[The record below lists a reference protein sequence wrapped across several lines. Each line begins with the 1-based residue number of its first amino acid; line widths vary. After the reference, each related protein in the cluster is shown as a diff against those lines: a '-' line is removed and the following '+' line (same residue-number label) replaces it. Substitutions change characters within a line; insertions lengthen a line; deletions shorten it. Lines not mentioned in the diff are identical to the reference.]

1 MWYLRD
7 MPRIIETVPNLS
19 EGRRTDVVSE
29 AVAALKRVPGIRVL
43 DVQSDRDH
51 NRSVLTLVG
60 DEEALKSGILGLFE
74 VAISRIDLRS
84 HQGEH
89 PRLGAV
95 DVVPFIPIEGATM
108 AECVALA
115 QEVGRA
121 VAERFGVPIY
131 LYEEAASAPHRRNLE
146 DVRRGQ
152 FEGLADRM
160 KDPLWAP
167 DFGPSAP
174 HPSAGATVVGARMP
188 LIAYNINLGTAD
200 VDVAKRIAKAIR
212 YSGGGYRFVKAL
224 GMMLEDRGIAQV
236 SINMTDFKRTP
247 LHRVFETVRAE
258 AERHGV
264 PVVGSEIVGLVPS
277 EALLD
282 AADHYLRLE
291 GFNPSQV
298 LERKIRETG

>member
-84 HQGEH
+84 HEGEH

-188 LIAYNINLGTAD
+188 LIAYNINLGTSD

>member
-188 LIAYNINLGTAD
+188 LIAYNINLGTSD

>member
-60 DEEALKSGILGLFE
+60 NEEALKSGILGLFE

-188 LIAYNINLGTAD
+188 LIAYNINLGTSD